1 MGTDLQYIMKTSSRS
16 YMRNAALISS
26 ITSSSWSNGSLNS
39 CLQRLVLLS
48 CCFFVLICSWELPS
62 CRVEALNSSCR
73 IMVPSPTLTKFVD
86 QLPIPKQIAVNTT
99 EISIAAWKIKQK
111 LHRDLPPTTLYAY
124 GESQETAV
132 YPGPTL
138 EAKMDVTSRI
148 HWDNHIPDE
157 QHFLPVDRSIHWANP
172 KRGGVPTVVHL
183 HGAETE
189 SIHDGHPE
197 AWWTP
202 KGEHGPTYVTQ
213 HNSYP
218 NTQRPAMLWY
228 HDHVVG
234 ITRLN
239 VVAGL
244 SGLYFLRSP
253 EDKLTKHFPYGEYE
267 IPLVFK
273 DWHFWPNGSINFP
286 NVGDDA
292 TIHPSWCPGYA
303 GDTILVN
310 GKVWPYLDL
319 QPRVY
324 RFRLLNGANA
334 RFFNFTL
341 SDPSLRFHKIGTD
354 GGYLDTKPQI
364 LSSLLLAPA
373 ERLDILVDFS
383 SLKPGDVV
391 FLNNSAPVPFPDGL
405 DALSPPQTRSVM
417 KFQVTKKAVPAPN
430 TTAAASTSSAES
442 SIGDHLRHAQLL
454 EQYVEEECNR
464 YSSVNVFQQPENSKL
479 MEMLQQQQGDTSNDS
494 SAPVLRHRQIRL
506 REFDDSHNNPTV
518 LLLENRRWLGPV
530 REFPVEGSVEVWEWI
545 NTTPEAH
552 PIHMH
557 LIQFQVLNQ
566 QPFNTTLYL
575 DGRCNITVDFPKPS
589 TCFTGPPIPPEIYQT
604 GFKDTAAVS
613 PSFVTR
619 YRIHFQTSDGR
630 DFPFDPTLGP
640 GYIFHC
646 HILDHEDNDM
656 MRPFKVVHARKSG
669 LREGHHTKTPYS
681 KEEEGFDS
689 LHMVG
694 E

>member
-1 MGTDLQYIMKTSSRS
+1 
-16 YMRNAALISS
+16 
-26 ITSSSWSNGSLNS
+26 
-39 CLQRLVLLS
+39 
-48 CCFFVLICSWELPS
+48 
-62 CRVEALNSSCR
+62 
-73 IMVPSPTLTKFVD
+73 
-86 QLPIPKQIAVNTT
+86 
-99 EISIAAWKIKQK
+99 
-111 LHRDLPPTTLYAY
+111 
-124 GESQETAV
+124 V

-157 QHFLPVDRSIHWANP
+157 EHFLPVDRSIHWANP

-189 SIHDGHPE
+189 SIHDGHPD

-253 EDKLTKHFPYGEYE
+253 EDKLTKQFPYGEYE

-273 DWHFWPNGSINFP
+273 DWQFWPNGSINFP
-286 NVGDDA
+286 NVGDNA
-292 TIHPSWCPGYA
+292 TIHPSWCPEYF

-391 FLNNSAPVPFPDGL
+391 FLNNSAPAPFPVGQDNL
-405 DALSPPQTRSVM
+405 NPPQTRSVM

-430 TTAAASTSSAES
+430 TAAAASTSSAES

-479 MEMLQQQQGDTSNDS
+479 MEQQQGDTSNDS
-494 SAPVLRHRQIRL
+494 SAPVLRHRRIRL
-506 REFDDSHNNPTV
+506 REFDDSNDDPTV
-518 LLLENRRWLGPV
+518 SLLENRRWLDPV
-530 REFPVEGSVEVWEWI
+530 RAFPVEGSVEVWEWI
-545 NTTPEAH
+545 NTTPDAH

-566 QPFNTTLYL
+566 QPFNKNLYVSFSPSPRPPRPRQRTLVNFRLFRCLPSLVASYSRSCDATYYL
-575 DGRCNITVDFPKPS
+575 LTFLPIYLRTSHKQAGYKCRVKPQNE
-589 TCFTGPPIPPEIYQT
+589 CFMGPPVGTQRQQSQVFIKLPSVGLFYTASKAWGVAFYFLIFIPMI
-604 GFKDTAAVS
+604 
-613 PSFVTR
+613 
-619 YRIHFQTSDGR
+619 
-630 DFPFDPTLGP
+630 P
-640 GYIFHC
+640 GGWYH
-646 HILDHEDNDM
+646 
-656 MRPFKVVHARKSG
+656 
-669 LREGHHTKTPYS
+669 
-681 KEEEGFDS
+681 
-689 LHMVG
+689 
-694 E
+694 

>member
-1 MGTDLQYIMKTSSRS
+1 L
-16 YMRNAALISS
+16 
-26 ITSSSWSNGSLNS
+26 
-39 CLQRLVLLS
+39 
-48 CCFFVLICSWELPS
+48 
-62 CRVEALNSSCR
+62 
-73 IMVPSPTLTKFVD
+73 
-86 QLPIPKQIAVNTT
+86 
-99 EISIAAWKIKQK
+99 QK

-157 QHFLPVDRSIHWANP
+157 EHFLPLDRSIHWANP

-228 HDHVVG
+228 HDHAVG

-253 EDKLTKHFPYGEYE
+253 EDKLTKQFPYGEYE

-273 DWHFWPNGSINFP
+273 DWQFWPNGSINFP
-286 NVGDDA
+286 NVGDNA
-292 TIHPSWCPGYA
+292 TIHPSWCPEYF

-324 RFRLLNGANA
+324 RFRLLNGVNA

-391 FLNNSAPVPFPDGL
+391 FLNNSAPAPFPVGEDQFN
-405 DALSPPQTRSVM
+405 PPQIGSVM

-454 EQYVEEECNR
+454 EQYVEAECNR

-479 MEMLQQQQGDTSNDS
+479 MEMLQQQQQQGVTSNDS

-506 REFDDSHNNPTV
+506 FEADDSNDNPTV
-518 LLLENRRWLGPV
+518 SYLEKRRWVDAV

-545 NTTPEAH
+545 NTTPDAH

-566 QPFNTTLYL
+566 QPFNKTWYVSFSPPPLQRTLVNFRLFHLRWWTKPGSSLASYSRSCDATYYL
-575 DGRCNITVDFPKPS
+575 LTFLPIYLRTSHKQAGYKCRVKPQNQCFMAPPGGTQRQERVPSLHKAPICGAFLHSVKSMGCRFLLLLFYTHDPWWVVSLEKKFYQALRWTNGGRLSIFLKPS
-589 TCFTGPPIPPEIYQT
+589 
-604 GFKDTAAVS
+604 
-613 PSFVTR
+613 
-619 YRIHFQTSDGR
+619 
-630 DFPFDPTLGP
+630 DPN
-640 GYIFHC
+640 I
-646 HILDHEDNDM
+646 
-656 MRPFKVVHARKSG
+656 
-669 LREGHHTKTPYS
+669 
-681 KEEEGFDS
+681 
-689 LHMVG
+689 
-694 E
+694 